1 MKKQVNKIPDELQL
15 QIVQEYLS
23 TSLTQKELNTVN
35 KGVVP
40 ERLKKTWGISLA
52 EAKELV
58 KEGNIEVL
66 ENDKASS

>member
-1 MKKQVNKIPDELQL
+1 MIKSGS
-15 QIVQEYLS
+15 VQ
-23 TSLTQKELNTVN
+23 LTQKELNTVN